1 MQDDVT
7 QMQRIHDLEQEI
19 LRLRRLLTQAGISYA
34 LPLREEVITPQHA
47 LFSILFSRAER
58 MYTAKGHPEKMVHR
72 HITPF
77 ALISGRK
84 TSVLAEQEQKQSV
97 WIAHTGNGNRSD
109 NGYL

>member
-47 LFSILFSRAER
+47 LFFYSVF
-58 MYTAKGHPEKMVHR
+58 K
-72 HITPF
+72 
-77 ALISGRK
+77 GRK
-84 TSVLAEQEQKQSV
+84 DVYSKRTPRKDGSSAYYPVCLNFWKENLCPRRIGAK
-97 WIAHTGNGNRSD
+97 TKCMD
-109 NGYL
+109 TLKML